1 MKKYLLFLISF
12 LLVFSPI
19 TGIAQPLNRPI
30 LRIGSQGEVVRE
42 LQAALQLLGFYT
54 GDVDGLYSEST
65 VIAVSRFQEAAQLSI
80 DGIMGAETWNQ
91 LFPTSS
97 TSPPADSPPSSVNAN
112 TPVPTAPILSPAP
125 EFVPESSSGEGDREE
140 LNLAILRSGM
150 QGEAVKRLQERL
162 RILGLFSGE
171 VDGIFGA
178 QTLEAVKTFQERNNM
193 TVDGIVGRKTWENLL
208 R

>member
-1 MKKYLLFLISF
+1 M
-12 LLVFSPI
+12 
-19 TGIAQPLNRPI
+19 
-30 LRIGSQGEVVRE
+30 RE

-91 LFPTSS
+91 LFPSS
-97 TSPPADSPPSSVNAN
+97 REPLPALPALELPARPVRPALELPALPALPSSPALE
-112 TPVPTAPILSPAP
+112 PPPAP
-125 EFVPESSSGEGDREE
+125 EFAPESSSEEGDREE

-178 QTLEAVKTFQERNNM
+178 QTLEAVKKFQQRNNM
-193 TVDGIVGRKTWENLL
+193 TVDGIVGRKTWEILL